1 MRSYTLCNFH
11 PVITQP
17 TGVITEIYA
26 QPIPKE
32 HPPAFYASGCLSLH
46 KAHFVEGPL
55 SGMKRL
61 NVALFQDLKGQMSYL
76 QFCKCN

>member
-1 MRSYTLCNFH
+1 MRSYALCNFN
-11 PVITQP
+11 PVSTQP
-17 TGVITEIYA
+17 TSVITEIYA

-32 HPPAFYASGCLSLH
+32 HPPAFYTSGRLFLH
-46 KAHFVEGPL
+46 KAHFVGGPL

-76 QFCKCN
+76 QLCKCN